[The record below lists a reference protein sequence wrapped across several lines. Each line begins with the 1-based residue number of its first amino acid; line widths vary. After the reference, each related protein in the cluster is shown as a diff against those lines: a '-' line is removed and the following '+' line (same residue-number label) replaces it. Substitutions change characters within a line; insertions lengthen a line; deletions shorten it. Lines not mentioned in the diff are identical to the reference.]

1 MDELHVRYV
10 GGFVADADGLLAAL
24 RRETAWDTRMRARL
38 TASFGVAYN
47 YSQLTYPDAPF
58 PPRLLALR
66 ERLEPLLGHPL
77 TNCLANLYEDGTRTM
92 GWHSD
97 SEPAIRAGSSIAVVS
112 LGAARPLEFRLKGT
126 VELARSV
133 LLEPGSLLVMAPSV
147 QELWQ
152 HRLPRADGASARLSL
167 TFREIVA
174 ER

>member
-1 MDELHVRYV
+1 MAELSLRYV
-10 GGFVADADGLLAAL
+10 AGFVAEPDDLFEVL

-97 SEPAIRAGSSIAVVS
+97 SEKEIRAGSSIAVLS
-112 LGAARPLEFRLKGT
+112 LGAARPLEFRLKNT
-126 VELARSV
+126 ESAARSV
-133 LLEPGSLLVMAPSV
+133 LLEGGSLLVMAPSV

-152 HRLPRADGASARLSL
+152 HRLPRADGAGARLSL

-174 ER
+174 AR